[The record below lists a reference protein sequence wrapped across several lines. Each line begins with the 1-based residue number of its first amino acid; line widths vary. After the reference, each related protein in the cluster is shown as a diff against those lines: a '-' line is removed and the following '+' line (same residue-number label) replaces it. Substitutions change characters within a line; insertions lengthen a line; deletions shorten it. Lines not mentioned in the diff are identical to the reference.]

1 MELGGLGSNS
11 TSTMSQ
17 LCGLGQ
23 ITQPLCSPHK
33 LGVGGSYHNTSHMR
47 AKHLNNSIKYLN
59 SKGCGCCHPDYK
71 SAPVSLEVNRRG
83 PAACSCPLL
92 SEPLSGG
99 LVDPTRAGEGPW
111 WYAFSPPGTTIPV
124 ASWFSTFH
132 SGLCF
137 CIPAALDMRGT
148 FCQTCSFTGPSQG
161 QRTPLT
167 CPGHV
172 TRATASEAGPGGQI
186 AQVSAD
192 CPRPVFLHMRCS

>member
-71 SAPVSLEVNRRG
+71 SAPVSLEVNRCG

-111 WYAFSPPGTTIPV
+111 VVCLLS
-124 ASWFSTFH
+124 SWH
-132 SGLCF
+132 YYPCGL
-137 CIPAALDMRGT
+137 LVLHL
-148 FCQTCSFTGPSQG
+148 
-161 QRTPLT
+161 PLW
-167 CPGHV
+167 
-172 TRATASEAGPGGQI
+172 A
-186 AQVSAD
+186 
-192 CPRPVFLHMRCS
+192 VFLHPSCLGHEGDLLPDLQLHGTLPGSAHPPHLSWPCNQSHSQRSWSWRPDRTGIS